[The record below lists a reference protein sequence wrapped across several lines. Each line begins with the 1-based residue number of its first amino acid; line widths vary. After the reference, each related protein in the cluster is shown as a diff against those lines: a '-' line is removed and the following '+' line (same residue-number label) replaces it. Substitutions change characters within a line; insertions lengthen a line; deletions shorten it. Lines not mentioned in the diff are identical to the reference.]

1 MLSHYQG
8 AETILVADDEPVV
21 RSLAKIVLR
30 NHGYNVLLAED
41 GEQAFQ
47 LHQANESI
55 DLLVTDVVM
64 PRMTGPELVNAL
76 KQERTDLLCIMMSGY
91 HNNQLK
97 DSEEA
102 CAYLQKPFTPES
114 LLKMVRKTLD
124 ARQNARA

>member
-21 RSLAKIVLR
+21 RSIAKIVLR

-41 GEQAFQ
+41 GEQALQ
-47 LHQANESI
+47 LHQANGTV

-97 DSEEA
+97 DIKEV

-114 LLKMVRKTLD
+114 LLKVVRKTLD
-124 ARQNARA
+124 NRSSIKA

>member
-21 RSLAKIVLR
+21 RSIAKIVLR

-41 GEQAFQ
+41 GEQAYE
-47 LHQANESI
+47 LHQSNGPV

-64 PRMTGPELVNAL
+64 PRMTGPELVSAL
-76 KQERTDLLCIMMSGY
+76 KQGQTNLLCIMMSGY

-97 DSEEA
+97 GSEES

-114 LLKMVRKTLD
+114 LLKVVRKTLD
-124 ARQNARA
+124 DRQNTKA

>member
-8 AETILVADDEPVV
+8 AETILVADDEPVI
-21 RSLAKIVLR
+21 RSIAKIVLR

-41 GEQAFQ
+41 GEQAYE
-47 LHQANESI
+47 LHQSNGPI

-64 PRMTGPELVNAL
+64 PRMTGPELISAL
-76 KQERTDLLCIMMSGY
+76 KQARTDLPYIMMSGY
-91 HNNQLK
+91 HNNQLE
-97 DSEEA
+97 DNQEA

-124 ARQNARA
+124 DRQHTRA